1 MWAEAAVRID
11 VDKSAYHQQSPNS
24 ALPDNLNHT
33 VLSSPGSR
41 DTLSTGVS
49 LGELER
55 LLPDELKGSA
65 LTTGNELVLPYG
77 EALDAIV
84 IATKHQI
91 AVLGLDAFE
100 VRNDGLQTVYLAD
113 ASSYILFTGDWRAY
127 VAALNAEAERW
138 LKEHR
143 LGENHGY
150 ILSSTSER
158 EFAANKARFR

>member
-1 MWAEAAVRID
+1 
-11 VDKSAYHQQSPNS
+11 
-24 ALPDNLNHT
+24 
-33 VLSSPGSR
+33 
-41 DTLSTGVS
+41 

-55 LLPDELKGSA
+55 LLPDELKDSA

-77 EALDAIV
+77 EALAAIV

-127 VAALNAEAERW
+127 VAALNGEAERW

-143 LGENHGY
+143 LGEKHGY
-150 ILSSTSER
+150 ILTSTSER
-158 EFAANKARFR
+158 EFAADKARFR